1 MLSLTAQ
8 DVKTG
13 VPLADKA
20 AVIQALAD
28 WLQQDGHVA
37 AGYGAG
43 LLAREAQAATYLG
56 QGIAIPHGT
65 QESRHLIEKTGIKVM
80 HLPDG
85 VPWDDGE
92 KAYLVLGIAARSDE
106 HLDLLKQLARTLSRD
121 GLLERVKAIREPQQV
136 LQLLQDDSGSSVAT
150 ELMLSVEQ
158 LAVKADAGS
167 LEQLVE
173 QAATL
178 MSLIPSEA
186 TALQQSDA
194 MHIGQGWWL
203 QQTPTSEQP
212 RVALLTAASTDIVH
226 RQQPVNGVLALAVK
240 GMAHKTLLNKIA
252 DWLAA
257 GRGAELAG
265 LNSAELLLN
274 ALQCGPAP
282 ANRHQR
288 LAVVRNSHGLHARPG
303 AMLVQAAKPFE
314 ADIQVC
320 NLDGDQHWVSARS
333 LMQVI
338 GLGVKN
344 GHRLLFRAEGPDA
357 EPALN
362 ALAEA
367 VSGGLGEELVSPEPK
382 ADTVDT
388 REPQGI
394 ALNTRVQGVAAS
406 PGVAIGPIFVDA
418 PAPFDYPQQAGDAEA
433 EQQKLE
439 GAIKQ
444 AGAELNATLRQT
456 RDTQARD
463 MMRMHGELLADV
475 SLMQGV
481 TGRIRQGLS
490 AAAAWWSEIDAAAAR
505 QAASDDA
512 LLAERAADIRDIG
525 RRVMAVL
532 CHRRL
537 PSPPTHPYLWLAQ
550 DIGPSQLVNLDTSRV
565 LGLVTVGG
573 GASSHSMILARA
585 LGIPALVA
593 VDEAVMTLPSGTEA
607 MLNGDDGTLWIAPEA
622 AVLEQAR
629 ARQQEEQERAEQDW
643 THRHDAAITRD
654 GHRVAVA
661 ANLGDTARAK
671 EVADAGAAGV
681 GLLRTEFMFM
691 ARRSAPDLTEQL
703 ALYRQAFDALEGKPL
718 LVRTLDVGGD
728 KPLPYWP
735 MPKEDNPFLGVRGIR
750 LCMQK
755 PDVLETQLRALLMAA
770 GDKPLRIMFPM
781 VADWS
786 EWCWAKARFD
796 IIQAEVQATNV
807 QLGIMVEVPAVA
819 LNAAVFAEEVD
830 FFSIGTNDL
839 TQYTLAMDRGNGG
852 LARLSDGLHPSVL
865 RLIKMTVNAAHAK
878 GKWVGVCGELGS
890 DPQALPLLL
899 GLGVDELSVSLKRV
913 PFIKAQ
919 VRDWRLSRC
928 RQLAEQALRAVDA
941 PGVRRL
947 VAAAQREPGTAQ

>member
-13 VPLADKA
+13 VSLADKA
-20 AVIQALAD
+20 AVIQAMAD
-28 WLQQDGHVA
+28 WLQHDGHVA

-43 LLAREAQAATYLG
+43 LLAREAQTSTYLG
-56 QGIAIPHGT
+56 QGIAIPHCT
-65 QESRHLIEKTGIKVM
+65 RQYHHLIKKTGIKVM
-80 HLPDG
+80 HLPYG

-121 GLLERVKAIREPQQV
+121 GVFERIKAIRAPLEV
-136 LQLLQDDSGSSVAT
+136 LQLLRGDTGSSTEA
-150 ELMLSVEQ
+150 ELMPSVEQ
-158 LAVKADAGS
+158 VSTKADASS
-167 LEQLVE
+167 LGQLVE

-178 MSLIPSEA
+178 MRLAPNDA

-203 QQTPTSEQP
+203 LQTPANEQS
-212 RVALLTAASTDIVH
+212 RVAVLTAASAGITY
-226 RQQPVNGVLALAVK
+226 RQQPVFGLLVLAVN
-240 GMAHKTLLNKIA
+240 GMAHKMLLTRMA

-257 GRGAELAG
+257 GRGGELARIS
-265 LNSAELLLN
+265 SAERLLT
-274 ALQCGPAP
+274 ALHLGPPP

-288 LAVVRNSHGLHARPG
+288 SAVVRNTHGLHARPG

-320 NLDGDQHWVSARS
+320 NLDGDEHWVSAKS

-338 GLGVKN
+338 GLGVKH
-344 GHRLLFRAEGPDA
+344 GHRLLFRAEGSDA

-362 ALAEA
+362 AVAEA
-367 VSGGLGEELVSPEPK
+367 VEGGLGEPFVPPVPDSVGIDEPH
-382 ADTVDT
+382 A
-388 REPQGI
+388 I
-394 ALNTRVQGVAAS
+394 ALNTRVLGVAAS
-406 PGVAIGPIFVDA
+406 PGMAIGPIFVDA
-418 PAPFDYPQQAGDAEA
+418 PVQFDYPQQAENAEA

-439 GAIKQ
+439 DAIDQ
-444 AGAELNATLRQT
+444 ASAELNATLRQT

-463 MMRMHGELLADV
+463 MMSMHRELLADA

-481 TGRIRQGLS
+481 SCRIKQGLS

-505 QAASDDA
+505 QAASSDA

-525 RRVMAVL
+525 RRVMAIL

-537 PSPPTHPYLWLAQ
+537 PPPPTHPYLWLAQ
-550 DIGPSQLVNLDTSRV
+550 DIGPSQMVNLDTTRV

-573 GASSHSMILARA
+573 GASSHSTILARA
-585 LGIPALVA
+585 LGIPVLVA
-593 VDEAVMTLPSGTEA
+593 VDELVMTLPSGTQA
-607 MLNGDDGTLWIAPEA
+607 ILNGDEGTLWIAPEA

-629 ARQQEEQERAEQDW
+629 AQQQDEKERSERDW
-643 THRHDAAITRD
+643 THRHQTAITQD
-654 GHRVAVA
+654 GHRVEVS

-671 EVADAGAAGV
+671 EVADVGAAGV

-691 ARRSAPDLTEQL
+691 ARSRAPDLREQL
-703 ALYRQAFDALEGKPL
+703 ALYRQAFDTLEGKPL

-770 GDKPLRIMFPM
+770 GDRPLRIMFPM

-786 EWCWAKARFD
+786 EWRWAKGLFD
-796 IIQAEVQATNV
+796 IIQAEVQSTNV
-807 QLGIMVEVPAVA
+807 QLGIMVEVPSAA

-865 RLIKMTVNAAHAK
+865 RLIKMTVDAAHAK
-878 GKWVGVCGELGS
+878 GKWVGLCGELGS

-913 PFIKAQ
+913 PLIKAQ
-919 VRDWRLSRC
+919 IREWRLSSC
-928 RQLAEQALRAVDA
+928 QMLAEQALCAVDA
-941 PGVRRL
+941 SAVRRL
-947 VAAAQREPGTAQ
+947 VAAA

>member
-1 MLSLTAQ
+1 MLELTAQ
-8 DVKTG
+8 DIKTG
-13 VPLADKA
+13 VSLADKA

-28 WLQQDGHVA
+28 WLEQDGHVA
-37 AGYGAG
+37 AGYGVG
-43 LLAREAQAATYLG
+43 LLAREVQASTYLG

-65 QESRHLIEKTGIKVM
+65 RQCRHLIKKTGIKVM

-92 KAYLVLGIAARSDE
+92 TAYLVLGIAARFDE

-121 GLLERVKAIREPQQV
+121 GLLERVQAIREPREV
-136 LQLLQDDSGSSVAT
+136 LQLLQGDTESSTET
-150 ELMLSVEQ
+150 ELMPSVEQ
-158 LAVKADAGS
+158 VSIKADAGS
-167 LEQLVE
+167 LGQLIE

-178 MSLIPSEA
+178 MHLPPSEA
-186 TALQQSDA
+186 TALQQNDA

-203 QQTPTSEQP
+203 QQVSTHGQP
-212 RVALLTAASTDIVH
+212 RAALLTAASAAITH
-226 RQQPVNGVLALAVK
+226 RQQPVSGLLALAVN
-240 GMAHKTLLNKIA
+240 GMAHKTLLTRIA

-257 GRGAELAG
+257 NRGAELAG
-265 LNSAELLLN
+265 LNSAEVLME
-274 ALQCGPAP
+274 ALQQGPP
-282 ANRHQR
+282 FANRHQR
-288 LAVVRNSHGLHARPG
+288 SAVVRNTYGLHARPG

-320 NLDGDQHWVSARS
+320 NLDGDEHWVSAKS

-338 GLGVKN
+338 GLGVKH

-367 VSGGLGEELVSPEPK
+367 VDRGLGEPFVPPEPK
-382 ADTVDT
+382 ADTVDIH
-388 REPQGI
+388 EPHAI
-394 ALNTRVQGVAAS
+394 ALNTQVQGVAAS
-406 PGVAIGPIFVDA
+406 PGMAIGPIFVDA
-418 PAPFDYPQQAGDAEA
+418 PVQFDYPQQAENAEA

-439 GAIKQ
+439 GAIEQ
-444 AGAELNATLRQT
+444 ASAELNATLRQT

-463 MMRMHGELLADV
+463 MMRMHRELLADA

-481 TGRIRQGLS
+481 NCRIKQGLS
-490 AAAAWWSEIDAAAAR
+490 AAAAWWSEIDAAAGR
-505 QAASDDA
+505 QAASSDA

-525 RRVMAVL
+525 RRVMAIL
-532 CHRRL
+532 CHRHL
-537 PSPPTHPYLWLAQ
+537 PPPPTHPYLWLAQ
-550 DIGPSQLVNLDTSRV
+550 DIGPSQLVNLDTTRV

-573 GASSHSMILARA
+573 GASSHSTILARA

-607 MLNGDDGTLWIAPEA
+607 ILDGDDGTLWIAPEA

-629 ARQQEEQERAEQDW
+629 AQQQEEQGRIAQDW
-643 THRHDAAITRD
+643 MHRHEAAVTQD
-654 GHRVAVA
+654 GHRVEVA
-661 ANLGDTARAK
+661 ANLGDTARVK
-671 EVADAGAAGV
+671 EVADVGAAGV

-691 ARRSAPDLTEQL
+691 TRSRSPDLKDQL

-770 GDKPLRIMFPM
+770 GDRPLRIMFPM

-786 EWCWAKARFD
+786 EWRWAKARFD
-796 IIQAEVQATNV
+796 TIQAEVQATNV
-807 QLGIMVEVPAVA
+807 QLGIMVEVPSAA

-865 RLIKMTVNAAHAK
+865 RLIKMTVDAAHAK
-878 GKWVGVCGELGS
+878 SKWVGLCGELGS

-899 GLGVDELSVSLKRV
+899 GLGMDELSVSLKRV
-913 PFIKAQ
+913 PLIKAQ
-919 VRDWRLSRC
+919 VREWRLSTC
-928 RQLAEQALRAVDA
+928 RQLAEQALQAVDA
-941 PGVRRL
+941 PAVRRL
-947 VAAAQREPGTAQ
+947 VAAAR

>member
-1 MLSLTAQ
+1 MLYLTAQ

-13 VPLADKA
+13 VSLADKA

-43 LLAREAQAATYLG
+43 LLAREAQTSTYLG
-56 QGIAIPHGT
+56 RGIAIPHGT
-65 QESRHLIEKTGIKVM
+65 QQYRHLIKKTGIKVM

-106 HLDLLKQLARTLSRD
+106 HLDVLKQLARTLSRD
-121 GLLERVKAIREPQQV
+121 GVFERVKAIREPREV
-136 LQLLQDDSGSSVAT
+136 LQLLQGDSGSSSET
-150 ELMLSVEQ
+150 ELMPSVEQ
-158 LAVKADAGS
+158 VSIKADASS
-167 LEQLVE
+167 LGQLVE

-178 MSLIPSEA
+178 MRLTPTET
-186 TALQQSDA
+186 TALQQSGA

-203 QQTPTSEQP
+203 QQVPTHEQP
-212 RVALLTAASTDIVH
+212 RVAVLTVDSADITY
-226 RQQPVNGVLALAVK
+226 RQQPVFGLLALAVN
-240 GMAHKTLLNKIA
+240 GMAHKMLLTRIA

-257 GRGAELAG
+257 GRGGELAR
-265 LNSAELLLN
+265 LSSVERLLN
-274 ALQCGPAP
+274 ALQQGPPP

-288 LAVVRNSHGLHARPG
+288 SAVVHNIHGLHARPG
-303 AMLVQAAKPFE
+303 AMLVQAAKPFK

-320 NLDGDQHWVSARS
+320 NLDGDEHWVSAKS

-344 GHRLLFRAEGPDA
+344 GHRLLFRADGPDA

-362 ALAEA
+362 AVAEA
-367 VSGGLGEELVSPEPK
+367 VDGGLGEPFVPPEP
-382 ADTVDT
+382 DSVDIH
-388 REPQGI
+388 EPHAI
-394 ALNTRVQGVAAS
+394 ALNTQVQGVAAS
-406 PGVAIGPIFVDA
+406 PGMAIGPIFVDA
-418 PAPFDYPQQAGDAEA
+418 PVQFDYPQQAENAEA

-439 GAIKQ
+439 GAIEQ
-444 AGAELNATLRQT
+444 ASAELSATLSQT

-463 MMRMHGELLADV
+463 MMSMHRELLADA

-481 TGRIRQGLS
+481 SCRIKQGLS
-490 AAAAWWSEIDAAAAR
+490 AAASWWSEIDVASAR
-505 QAASDDA
+505 QAANSDA
-512 LLAERAADIRDIG
+512 LLAERATDIRDIG
-525 RRVMAVL
+525 RRVMAIL

-537 PSPPTHPYLWLAQ
+537 PPPPTHPYLWLAQ
-550 DIGPSQLVNLDTSRV
+550 DIGPSQLVNLDTTRV

-573 GASSHSMILARA
+573 GASSHSTILARG
-585 LGIPALVA
+585 LGIPALVG

-607 MLNGDDGTLWIAPEA
+607 ILNGDDGTLWIAPEA
-622 AVLEQAR
+622 LVLEQAR
-629 ARQQEEQERAEQDW
+629 ARQQEEQERAERDW
-643 THRHDAAITRD
+643 THRHEAAITQD
-654 GHRVAVA
+654 GHRVEVA
-661 ANLGDTARAK
+661 ANLGDTARVK

-691 ARRSAPDLTEQL
+691 TRSRAPDLKEQL

-728 KPLPYWP
+728 KPLSYWP

-750 LCMQK
+750 LSMQK
-755 PDVLETQLRALLMAA
+755 PDVLETQLRALLVAA
-770 GDKPLRIMFPM
+770 GDRPLRIMFPM

-786 EWCWAKARFD
+786 EWRWAKARFD
-796 IIQAEVQATNV
+796 IIQTELQATNV
-807 QLGIMVEVPAVA
+807 QLGIMVEVPSVA

-865 RLIKMTVNAAHAK
+865 RLIKMTVDAAHAK
-878 GKWVGVCGELGS
+878 GKWVGLCGELGS

-913 PFIKAQ
+913 PLIKAQ
-919 VRDWRLSRC
+919 IREWRLSTC
-928 RQLAEQALRAVDA
+928 QQLAEQALQAVDA
-941 PGVRRL
+941 PAVRRL
-947 VAAAQREPGTAQ
+947 VAAAR

>member
-1 MLSLTAQ
+1 MLALTAQ
-8 DVKTG
+8 DIKTG
-13 VPLADKA
+13 VSLADKA

-28 WLQQDGHVA
+28 WLEQDGHVA
-37 AGYGAG
+37 AGYGEG
-43 LLAREAQAATYLG
+43 MLAREAQTATYLG

-65 QESRHLIEKTGIKVM
+65 RQCRHLIKKTGIKVM
-80 HLPDG
+80 HLPAG

-92 KAYLVLGIAARSDE
+92 TAYLVLGIAARSDE
-106 HLDLLKQLARTLSRD
+106 HLNLLKQLARTLSRD
-121 GLLERVKAIREPQQV
+121 GLLERVKAIREPREV
-136 LQLLQDDSGSSVAT
+136 LQLLQGDTESSTET
-150 ELMLSVEQ
+150 ELMPSVE
-158 LAVKADAGS
+158 LVSIKADASS
-167 LEQLVE
+167 LGQLIE

-178 MSLIPSEA
+178 MHLVPRKA

-203 QQTPTSEQP
+203 LQTPANEQP
-212 RVALLTAASTDIVH
+212 RVAVLTAANSDITY
-226 RQQPVNGVLALAVK
+226 RQQPVFGLLALAVK
-240 GMAHKTLLNKIA
+240 GMAHKTLLTRMA

-257 GRGAELAG
+257 NRGRELAG
-265 LNSAELLLN
+265 LSSAELLLN
-274 ALQCGPAP
+274 ALQQGPRS

-288 LAVVRNSHGLHARPG
+288 SAVVRNTYGLHARPG

-320 NLDGDQHWVSARS
+320 NLDGDEHWVSAKS

-338 GLGVKN
+338 GLGVKH

-362 ALAEA
+362 AVAEA
-367 VSGGLGEELVSPEPK
+367 VDGGLGEPFVQPEPK
-382 ADTVDT
+382 ADSVDIH
-388 REPQGI
+388 EPHAI
-394 ALNTRVQGVAAS
+394 ALNTQVQGVAAS
-406 PGVAIGPIFVDA
+406 PGMAIGPIFVDA
-418 PAPFDYPQQAGDAEA
+418 PVQFDYPQQAENAEA

-439 GAIKQ
+439 GAIEQ
-444 AGAELNATLRQT
+444 ASAELNATLRQT

-463 MMRMHGELLADV
+463 MMRMHRELLADA

-481 TGRIRQGLS
+481 TCRIKQGLS
-490 AAAAWWSEIDAAAAR
+490 AAAAWWSEIDAAAGR
-505 QAASDDA
+505 QAASSDA

-525 RRVMAVL
+525 RRVMAIL

-537 PSPPTHPYLWLAQ
+537 PPPPTHPYLWLAQ
-550 DIGPSQLVNLDTSRV
+550 DIGPSQLVNLDTTRV

-573 GASSHSMILARA
+573 GASSHSTILARA

-593 VDEAVMTLPSGTEA
+593 VDETVMTLPSGTEA
-607 MLNGDDGTLWIAPEA
+607 ILDGDEGTLWIAPEA

-629 ARQQEEQERAEQDW
+629 AQQQEEQGRTAQDW
-643 THRHDAAITRD
+643 THRHEAATTQD
-654 GHRVAVA
+654 GQRVEVA

-671 EVADAGAAGV
+671 EVADVGAAGV

-691 ARRSAPDLTEQL
+691 ARSRAPDLTEQL

-735 MPKEDNPFLGVRGIR
+735 MPKENNPFLGVRGIR

-770 GDKPLRIMFPM
+770 GDRPLRIMFPM

-786 EWCWAKARFD
+786 EWRWAKARFD
-796 IIQAEVQATNV
+796 TIQAEVQATDV
-807 QLGIMVEVPAVA
+807 QVGIMVEVPSVA
-819 LNAAVFAEEVD
+819 LNAAAFAEEVD

-852 LARLSDGLHPSVL
+852 LARLSNGLHPSVL
-865 RLIKMTVNAAHAK
+865 RLIKMTVDAAHAK
-878 GKWVGVCGELGS
+878 GKWVGICGELGS

-899 GLGVDELSVSLKRV
+899 GLGLDELSVSLKRV
-913 PFIKAQ
+913 PLIKAQ
-919 VRDWRLSRC
+919 VREWRLSTC
-928 RQLAEQALRAVDA
+928 QTLAEQALQAVDA
-941 PGVRRL
+941 PAVRRL
-947 VAAAQREPGTAQ
+947 VTTAR